1 MIPLSLPVPMADVA
15 NHLGFLFF
23 FLVDVGLVL
32 GFLRSSVLKAT
43 SANEAWSAP
52 EREPLCDSRC
62 GPLHSVSV
70 TLGVIQPVL
79 VSSQVSTPPRKQS
92 WPKPQSQSA
101 RVRLPPALRVCP
113 CECGL
118 WPCARRAAEQVPL
131 CSGVGALW
139 GQVQSTGLDQ
149 DLAYLK

>member
-79 VSSQVSTPPRKQS
+79 VSSQVWTELAQASEPECQS
-92 WPKPQSQSA
+92 ETAACSEGVPV
-101 RVRLPPALRVCP
+101 RVWTVAVCP
-113 CECGL
+113 SGSRTGATLQWGWRALGTGAEHGL
-118 WPCARRAAEQVPL
+118 G
-131 CSGVGALW
+131 SGF
-139 GQVQSTGLDQ
+139 GLS
-149 DLAYLK
+149 